1 MKVMSNYVY
10 LVKSKKGEPKDL
22 WIMDAPEPK
31 QATHIFSARF
41 ARYVKPKSPN
51 IEEMFLREYAE
62 ELKKERKKHEKSM

>member
-10 LVKSKKGEPKDL
+10 FIKSKKGETKDL
-22 WIMDAPEPK
+22 WIMDAPDPK

-51 IEEMFLREYAE
+51 IEEMFLREYV
-62 ELKKERKKHEKSM
+62 KERKKHEKSM

>member
-22 WIMDAPEPK
+22 WIMDAPVPK

-41 ARYVKPKSPN
+41 ARCVKPKSPN
-51 IEEMFLREYAE
+51 IEEMLLREYV
-62 ELKKERKKHEKSM
+62 KERKKHEKSM

>member
-22 WIMDAPEPK
+22 WIMNASDPK

-51 IEEMFLREYAE
+51 IEEMFLREYV
-62 ELKKERKKHEKSM
+62 KERKKHEKSM